1 MITTRKFQQL
11 HNTNVHKATLQ
22 QLLEEAKKEN
32 NTHVVYRIAKLLNTY
47 PDEDYFALEIK
58 KYNQSANSSVSIN
71 DALDSNGNLKA
82 GWQFVG
88 GNIVRTP
95 PSEIPEE
102 LLAGLE
108 CIEEK
113 DSPEALNA
121 PVSPDAIY
129 QMITDSMIQAIDK
142 ASGFEYTQE
151 WDDTLT
157 NGGYLTPTN
166 FVSKKPYRG
175 INYILLKNSDLFSVF
190 SNPYFLTFNQIKDLK
205 GKLNKGAKGLP
216 VVYFTRLYQFEDKKK
231 KLNFGTYQKEKMV
244 AFLKSKGYD
253 IKQFDT
259 LVKIIPILKY
269 YKVFNGADIEGI
281 DFELEKLSDLQKAKL
296 GYLAPKPNQGE
307 TIAFAESI
315 IKHLPKDAAPIKVSP
330 NGQAYYDG
338 NKDLVFVPDFSSFKN
353 SQDYYRVLFHELTH
367 STAHKKRLH
376 RDLSGKFGSLSY
388 AKEELVAEFG
398 SVFLSAQAG
407 ILWKTNKNH
416 AEYIKNWMLAISFME
431 KDNRLLMR
439 AASAA
444 QKAADYLLQ
453 VNEHGEPKFYQELKK
468 ELQKNSDEKLPPAKI
483 NDYAAWQEM
492 VQPFY
497 KNNVSLAY
505 YKAAYKTTINSKKEL
520 KESIAKTYT
529 LDKLKRLVYASGK
542 KDNYVNAYY
551 DNLLFLFINSSVMV
565 GYQNTFEEKV
575 GEIVNKADEKYLQEL
590 LDRLREKE
598 AQRKKKIDTL
608 KKSFKNPET
617 LEEFQNFIRLKGED
631 KLTDKQLAAYDK
643 LFVIDYHQKQKKQK
657 IERLNYQQRI
667 NNNVEIN
674 DVELEYNEN
683 THTKTGDIIHVLS
696 IVDRVERDVFK
707 KLNSLAKSNGG
718 YYSSYN
724 KNGAIAGFIFK
735 TKEQSEAF
743 ETAIKKGTKEYDP
756 EHYFKAKE
764 AKQKERLKKLKE
776 ACYDRITE
784 AYNNIERPRL
794 TNTRRRQSI
803 SSSVI
808 YDQEEIIR
816 TNKIAINLINRIENN
831 EIVAVKNLA
840 YLTEVDSLI
849 QVIERAAFDWMRNQ
863 KDRNFFTSNAP
874 KKEDIIKNEI
884 EFSDIKPYLQP
895 TLLSLNKEV
904 VVSLLKRY
912 ENKKGF
918 KLLAKRLLKNL
929 FVNADKKYIAYIPA
943 TLMPDFDKIMQE
955 EKSKDVFVLDGY
967 KRHKRLLNI
976 IGSNNFKLLRQAA
989 REVLTAYK
997 EVDIYNKDQEQ
1008 ENKLKK
1014 LLQEVQLTK
1023 IDGFFPT
1030 PKKLTAK
1037 LLENLTIEKGDTIL
1051 EPSAGIGL
1059 MAEVIKKEYPDNKLT
1074 LLEKVT
1080 TLHEICELKGFD
1092 SINMDFLKHQQ
1103 KYDVIIMNP
1112 PFEKNQDIDHVLH
1125 AFSLL
1130 KDGGRLMAIMA
1141 NNKEGSRIKKRQ
1153 QFNDFINKYGWF
1165 KVNPSGSFKSSF
1177 KPTGVNT
1184 ITVFLEKPFK
1194 QNKPKN
1200 EEEKQEATQLALFGK
1215 KPDSNADGFIDV
1227 VIEPIKITEEK
1238 KPVIAPSVTRNK
1250 TEKET
1255 PKPLKTNNQPKTR
1268 RNSLA
1273 EKRQEFKNRKVEFYN
1288 IDDADINEFLGHI
1301 EIKQTESVVIT
1312 SAGGQG
1318 SGKTTFAFRLIN
1330 AFAKH
1335 YTVGHASIEEAPD
1348 SNLYWQKADKYIA
1361 PERLHNIEAP
1371 KINSTSDLHKLIENN
1386 EVIVIDSFAK
1396 MQEIERGFEI
1406 DKDLRKKYNG
1416 KLFIVIFQQ
1425 TSDGKMRGGTKSQF
1439 DADIVLLTEKFERF
1453 EENYVYANKNRYQN
1467 KSLDQLQYNIL
1478 HGRLTSKMEEEFC
1491 DVVIR

>member
-108 CIEEK
+108 YIEEK

-205 GKLNKGAKGLP
+205 GKLKKGAKGLP

-244 AFLKSKGYD
+244 AFLKSKSYD

-315 IKHLPKDAAPIKVSP
+315 LKHLPKDAAPIKVSP

-376 RDLSGKFGSLSY
+376 RDLSGKFGSLPY

-468 ELQKNSDEKLPPAKI
+468 ELQIKSEEKLPPTKI
-483 NDYAAWQEM
+483 NDYKAWQEM

-497 KNNVSLAY
+497 TNNVSLAY
-505 YKAAYKTTINSKKEL
+505 YKAAFKTTINSKKEL

-575 GEIVNKADEKYLQEL
+575 SEIVNKADEKYLQEL
-590 LDRLREKE
+590 LQQLKKDQKPVKITKNPKLINQLSLFG
-598 AQRKKKIDTL
+598 AKKK
-608 KKSFKNPET
+608 
-617 LEEFQNFIRLKGED
+617 
-631 KLTDKQLAAYDK
+631 
-643 LFVIDYHQKQKKQK
+643 
-657 IERLNYQQRI
+657 
-667 NNNVEIN
+667 
-674 DVELEYNEN
+674 
-683 THTKTGDIIHVLS
+683 
-696 IVDRVERDVFK
+696 
-707 KLNSLAKSNGG
+707 
-718 YYSSYN
+718 
-724 KNGAIAGFIFK
+724 
-735 TKEQSEAF
+735 
-743 ETAIKKGTKEYDP
+743 
-756 EHYFKAKE
+756 
-764 AKQKERLKKLKE
+764 
-776 ACYDRITE
+776 
-784 AYNNIERPRL
+784 
-794 TNTRRRQSI
+794 
-803 SSSVI
+803 
-808 YDQEEIIR
+808 
-816 TNKIAINLINRIENN
+816 
-831 EIVAVKNLA
+831 
-840 YLTEVDSLI
+840 
-849 QVIERAAFDWMRNQ
+849 
-863 KDRNFFTSNAP
+863 
-874 KKEDIIKNEI
+874 
-884 EFSDIKPYLQP
+884 KP
-895 TLLSLNKEV
+895 
-904 VVSLLKRY
+904 
-912 ENKKGF
+912 
-918 KLLAKRLLKNL
+918 
-929 FVNADKKYIAYIPA
+929 
-943 TLMPDFDKIMQE
+943 
-955 EKSKDVFVLDGY
+955 
-967 KRHKRLLNI
+967 
-976 IGSNNFKLLRQAA
+976 
-989 REVLTAYK
+989 
-997 EVDIYNKDQEQ
+997 
-1008 ENKLKK
+1008 
-1014 LLQEVQLTK
+1014 
-1023 IDGFFPT
+1023 
-1030 PKKLTAK
+1030 
-1037 LLENLTIEKGDTIL
+1037 ENL
-1051 EPSAGIGL
+1051 
-1059 MAEVIKKEYPDNKLT
+1059 
-1074 LLEKVT
+1074 
-1080 TLHEICELKGFD
+1080 
-1092 SINMDFLKHQQ
+1092 
-1103 KYDVIIMNP
+1103 
-1112 PFEKNQDIDHVLH
+1112 
-1125 AFSLL
+1125 
-1130 KDGGRLMAIMA
+1130 
-1141 NNKEGSRIKKRQ
+1141 
-1153 QFNDFINKYGWF
+1153 
-1165 KVNPSGSFKSSF
+1165 
-1177 KPTGVNT
+1177 
-1184 ITVFLEKPFK
+1184 
-1194 QNKPKN
+1194 
-1200 EEEKQEATQLALFGK
+1200 
-1215 KPDSNADGFIDV
+1215 IDV
-1227 VIEPIKITEEK
+1227 VIEPIKLTEEK
-1238 KPVIAPSVTRNK
+1238 KPVISPSITRNK
-1250 TEKET
+1250 TEKEI
-1255 PKPLKTNNQPKTR
+1255 PKPLKSNIQQKTR

-1288 IDDADINEFLGHI
+1288 IDDADINEFLGRI

-1348 SNLYWQKADKYIA
+1348 SNLYWQKADKYIV

-1371 KINSTSDLHKLIENN
+1371 KINNTSDLHKLIENN

-1467 KSLDQLQYNIL
+1467 KSLDLLQYNIL

-1491 DVVIR
+1491 DVVI